1 MAMSTHLR
9 AKNVSYHP
17 LCPEL
22 ESYIIAW
29 CFKNPPRGKEFKI
42 ELLLG
47 NPFREAKSPFELVEE
62 AE

>member
-22 ESYIIAW
+22 ESYIIAL
-29 CFKNPPRGKEFKI
+29 CFKNPPWRKEFKI
-42 ELLLG
+42 KSLVG
-47 NPFREAKSPFELVEE
+47 NPFYEAKSPFELLEE